1 MKEQRCGEFHST
13 AYRRTVN
20 VHQVSSVTPAVP
32 SRRTSVEQAWYGVR
46 TVLLLGAVCVPLIG
60 APGCATGPQER
71 PADAVDNGSVSA
83 GDAESTVTFDAGG
96 ATAAGELATAQTTG
110 DPRVVKLGT
119 GEFVQPPQEP
129 WSVDPQGRITLNF
142 DNADLRQVVK
152 IIMRDIL
159 GQNYII
165 DPQVKGTVTIQTS
178 RPLARSGA
186 WAVLETVLQING
198 AALIRDDA
206 TPRIV
211 PLANAVHVAPPAS
224 VSGNDT
230 RRGAG
235 FGIEI
240 VPLQFVSARD
250 VAENLEALSGPGSS
264 VRVDD
269 ERNLLILAG
278 PRHSLRRLLDTVTIF
293 DVDWLRGLSFA
304 LLPLTYVS
312 PETLLGDLRKII
324 GDEQDSVL
332 SGMVRLEAVERLNAL
347 LVVSKQPHYIAEI
360 EQLVTDLDQGAST
373 PGRQLHVYQLE
384 NTSAEY
390 IAGVL
395 EQLFSSDQEDQED
408 LEVGRRPPQVRPNVP
423 AVMPAPVGQP
433 RTPKPPESTTASS
446 PAAELAAAAAPAA
459 TGETAEPIN
468 IIADKR
474 NNALLI
480 RASGA
485 DYRAVVATIRQLD
498 TRPRQVL
505 IEATIAEV
513 TLSDNLQYG
522 VQWFLKGT
530 ADDYTLLSGLSSTT
544 SAELSGA
551 AAPGFFFSAADA
563 VGDVRFL
570 FDLLANESELK
581 VLSAPQVLV
590 VDNETASIRVGDQIP
605 VVTRQSSGVGDA
617 DSPIINEIQYRDTG
631 VLLQVTPR
639 INEGG
644 LVSMEISQE
653 TSEPSADV
661 FAAGNVAI
669 LQRTIESSVAV
680 RSSET
685 ILLGGLIR
693 ESKTN
698 TLTGIPGLMSLPL
711 IGPLFSRTVDGVSR
725 TELIVTITPTVI
737 TDQDDADRATAELR
751 RRFESIQRWL
761 DEFGQ

>member
-1 MKEQRCGEFHST
+1 
-13 AYRRTVN
+13 
-20 VHQVSSVTPAVP
+20 
-32 SRRTSVEQAWYGVR
+32 
-46 TVLLLGAVCVPLIG
+46 
-60 APGCATGPQER
+60 
-71 PADAVDNGSVSA
+71 
-83 GDAESTVTFDAGG
+83 
-96 ATAAGELATAQTTG
+96 
-110 DPRVVKLGT
+110 
-119 GEFVQPPQEP
+119 
-129 WSVDPQGRITLNF
+129 
-142 DNADLRQVVK
+142 
-152 IIMRDIL
+152 
-159 GQNYII
+159 
-165 DPQVKGTVTIQTS
+165 
-178 RPLARSGA
+178 
-186 WAVLETVLQING
+186 
-198 AALIRDDA
+198 
-206 TPRIV
+206 
-211 PLANAVHVAPPAS
+211 
-224 VSGNDT
+224 
-230 RRGAG
+230 
-235 FGIEI
+235 
-240 VPLQFVSARD
+240 
-250 VAENLEALSGPGSS
+250 

-698 TLTGIPGLMSLPL
+698 TLTGIPGLMRLPL

>member
-1 MKEQRCGEFHST
+1 MKEKRCGEFHST